1 MVAPCPG
8 DEKDVASFDAVRP
21 EKRSD
26 GFHFFCQI
34 RKGKLDLVCGAAQIT
49 HDV

>member
-1 MVAPCPG
+1 MVTSG
-8 DEKDVASFDAVRP
+8 TWDEKDVTAFDAVCP

-34 RKGKLDLVCGAAQIT
+34 RKGKLDLVCGAAQIA